1 MDLDTIHR
9 SPSTAALANTTLG
22 QVLRSVEQ
30 WRGSQEPSERE
41 IADVTSRANQLL
53 GTAPTVHVASNPNA
67 AQPVQRPSVPAMPP
81 FVPAIPQPAMKA
93 MTKRE
98 AEAWELEKQQ
108 IRQKLELEREERKDK
123 AKISARE
130 LHLQSIKA
138 FRDLLRDGLSKNAAG
153 RMVWQEAW
161 PAMKRQMSEEDD

>member
-1 MDLDTIHR
+1 
-9 SPSTAALANTTLG
+9 
-22 QVLRSVEQ
+22 
-30 WRGSQEPSERE
+30 
-41 IADVTSRANQLL
+41 
-53 GTAPTVHVASNPNA
+53 
-67 AQPVQRPSVPAMPP
+67 
-81 FVPAIPQPAMKA
+81 

-108 IRQKLELEREERKDK
+108 IRQKLELEREDRKDK

-138 FRDLLRDGLSKNAAG
+138 FRELLRDGLTKNEAG